1 MIVGLEGI
9 LTRGGREFE
18 RRACVKRFAHVD
30 LQEQRMCMRRGSEDV
45 EKPIEKQWWLAGNVL
60 SFSTSRHGDSTAT
73 NEGVNKNV
81 ESTYGL
87 AVERGFLG
95 AGTSHRI
102 RGPYLN

>member
-1 MIVGLEGI
+1 MKDV
-9 LTRGGREFE
+9 R
-18 RRACVKRFAHVD
+18 VS
-30 LQEQRMCMRRGSEDV
+30 RGSRMWIFKNSECVCD
-45 EKPIEKQWWLAGNVL
+45 EAARMWKSPSKSSGWLAGNVL